1 MSSTAVEC
9 PYCISSHKFMYFL
22 QYNDYITTF
31 VFVRPVKFIAK
42 KRDEK
47 LTAYIK
53 LCGPDRDFLL
63 FFFVQ

>member
-1 MSSTAVEC
+1 
-9 PYCISSHKFMYFL
+9 MYFL